1 VGRRREP
8 EQIKTIPLPCLAQL
22 ALMEMEVEVEQTGMG
37 WRCWCSVLRSSTPLG
52 GSTTLLAL
60 TALAAEVI
68 TRSLSRKPL
77 LFLVEVEAKEKAHTE
92 RARREARQ
100 KEKKWHAGTVC
111 EE

>member
-1 VGRRREP
+1 
-8 EQIKTIPLPCLAQL
+8 
-22 ALMEMEVEVEQTGMG
+22 MEMEVEVEQTGMG

-77 LFLVEVEAKEKAHTE
+77 LFLVEVEAKDRASEERGATKGKRKAT
-92 RARREARQ
+92 Q
-100 KEKKWHAGTVC
+100 GQFGKSDD
-111 EE
+111 